1 MDEQMPADYYKLLTI
16 LDEAIKQQR
25 EHTKALLLV

>member
-1 MDEQMPADYYKLLTI
+1 MDDEIREDYDTLLTI

-25 EHTKALLLV
+25 EHTQALLS